1 MDFTPI
7 IPTELSSGNI
17 IQELLV
23 LSEEVVVKSAMLEA
37 NYNPIVISAIRD
49 MLRNV
54 NSYYSNQIEAEGTHP
69 IDTEKAMRKEYS
81 LDDKERK
88 LQMLSVAHI
97 KTQESLEK
105 SIINGTNPLSKNFIK
120 DIHKIFY
127 SQESMDNFLTVSNE
141 TRTVNMIP
149 GELRNDNVKVA
160 NHIAPSYDEVEHL
173 MNQFES
179 LYKLYPYMTISQ
191 KLIYVLSSHHRL
203 VWIHPFLDGNGRVS
217 RLFLDAFLHSIGIRG
232 YGLWNISRGLSRD
245 VKNYKANLNYADMI
259 RQGNQDGRG
268 YLSNRGLEQFVRFML
283 KTALDQ
289 IEYMSTCLKLHSLS
303 ERIEKYCYRANA
315 SFLRINPL
323 PQGSDKLFK
332 ALLLKGEVQ
341 RGEEVQ
347 EIIGMKKTYSS
358 KLVSELL
365 DRYYLVSDGPR
376 KALRIN
382 FNAHFASQLFPELM
396 PPEKS

>member
-105 SIINGTNPLSKNFIK
+105 SIINGTNPLSRNFIK

-127 SQESMDNFLTVSNE
+127 LQESMDNFLTVSNE

-268 YLSNRGLEQFVRFML
+268 HLSNRGLEQFVRFML

-303 ERIEKYCYRANA
+303 ERIEKYCHRANA

-382 FNAHFASQLFPELM
+382 FNAHFAAQLFPELM

>member
-88 LQMLSVAHI
+88 LQMLSVAHV

-105 SIINGTNPLSKNFIK
+105 SITQGTNPLSKNFIK

-160 NHIAPSYDEVEHL
+160 NHIAP
-173 MNQFES
+173 
-179 LYKLYPYMTISQ
+179 
-191 KLIYVLSSHHRL
+191 
-203 VWIHPFLDGNGRVS
+203 
-217 RLFLDAFLHSIGIRG
+217 
-232 YGLWNISRGLSRD
+232 
-245 VKNYKANLNYADMI
+245 
-259 RQGNQDGRG
+259 
-268 YLSNRGLEQFVRFML
+268 
-283 KTALDQ
+283 
-289 IEYMSTCLKLHSLS
+289 
-303 ERIEKYCYRANA
+303 
-315 SFLRINPL
+315 
-323 PQGSDKLFK
+323 
-332 ALLLKGEVQ
+332 
-341 RGEEVQ
+341 
-347 EIIGMKKTYSS
+347 
-358 KLVSELL
+358 
-365 DRYYLVSDGPR
+365 
-376 KALRIN
+376 
-382 FNAHFASQLFPELM
+382 
-396 PPEKS
+396 

>member
-1 MDFTPI
+1 MNFTPI

-23 LSEEVVVKSAMLEA
+23 LLEEIVVKSAMLEA
-37 NYNPIVISAIRD
+37 NYNPIVISAIRN

-54 NSYYSNQIEAEGTHP
+54 NSYYSNQIEAEGIHP

-88 LQMLSVAHI
+88 LQMLSVAHV
-97 KTQESLEK
+97 KTQKLLEK
-105 SIINGTNPLSKNFIK
+105 SITQGTNPLSKNFIK
-120 DIHKIFY
+120 DIHKTFY
-127 SQESMDNFLTVSNE
+127 SQEAMDNFLTVSNE
-141 TRTVNMIP
+141 IRTVNMIP

-160 NHIAPSYDEVEHL
+160 NHIAPLYDEVEHL

-191 KLIYVLSSHHRL
+191 KLIYVLSSYHRL
-203 VWIHPFLDGNGRVS
+203 VCIHPFLDGNGSVS

-268 YLSNRGLEQFVRFML
+268 YLSNRGLEQFVRFIY
-283 KTALDQ
+283 A
-289 IEYMSTCLKLHSLS
+289 
-303 ERIEKYCYRANA
+303 
-315 SFLRINPL
+315 
-323 PQGSDKLFK
+323 
-332 ALLLKGEVQ
+332 
-341 RGEEVQ
+341 
-347 EIIGMKKTYSS
+347 
-358 KLVSELL
+358 
-365 DRYYLVSDGPR
+365 
-376 KALRIN
+376 
-382 FNAHFASQLFPELM
+382 
-396 PPEKS
+396 